1 LQNNFFASCFFII
14 FELITNS
21 VNTDMQIVSQLV
33 FALAL
38 GAAIYTFWR
47 SVSKIRRN
55 IFLGKPIN
63 RNDNKPQR
71 IKTMLMVAMG
81 QSKMVKRP
89 LAGIMHIFVYIGFVL
104 INIEVLEIIIDGLAG
119 THRIFM
125 GLFGSLY
132 TAAIGF
138 FEILGALVLIGCAVF
153 LARRFS
159 GKVPRL
165 TMRELDGWPFKD
177 ATYILVIEIVLM
189 IALFIMNAADT
200 HFQQQTSMP
209 ISSLLAPMFAGM
221 DAQTATIVE
230 RTAWWLHILGILAFL
245 NYLPYS
251 KHFHIILAF
260 PNTYYSD
267 LTPKGEF
274 SNMESVTTEVKLMM
288 DPSAVPPDN
297 YEPPT
302 SFGVKDVT
310 DLHWKNLMDAYSCTE
325 CGRCTS
331 VCPANITGKLLSP
344 RKVMM
349 DTRDRLEEVGKNID
363 KNGQF
368 EDDGKNLHSYV
379 SEEELWACT
388 TCNACAE
395 ACPVNINPVEIIY
408 GMRQYLVMEKSQ
420 APTELNGMF
429 TNLENNGAPWQFS
442 PSDRGN
448 WTQEV

>member
-1 LQNNFFASCFFII
+1 
-14 FELITNS
+14 
-21 VNTDMQIVSQLV
+21 MQIVSQLI

-47 SVSKIRRN
+47 NVSKIRRN
-55 IFLGKPIN
+55 ILLGKPLD
-63 RNDNKPQR
+63 RTDNQR
-71 IKTMLMVAMG
+71 ERITTMLKVAFG
-81 QSKMVKRP
+81 QSKMVTRP
-89 LAGIMHIFVYIGFVL
+89 LAGIMHLFVYIGFVL

-119 THRIFM
+119 THRVLM
-125 GLFGSLY
+125 EPFGAVY
-132 TAAIGF
+132 TAAIAF
-138 FEILGALVLIGCAVF
+138 FEILGLLVLIGCVVF
-153 LARRFS
+153 LIRRYS

-165 TMRELDGWPFKD
+165 NMRELDGWPFKD
-177 ATYILVIEIVLM
+177 ATYILSIEIVLM
-189 IALFIMNAADT
+189 LALFVMNAADT
-200 HFQQQTSMP
+200 HFQAHSSMP
-209 ISSLLAPMFAGM
+209 ISGLIAPLFANM
-221 DAQTATIVE
+221 DAGTAAGIE
-230 RTAWWLHILGILAFL
+230 RAAWWFHILGIFVFL

-260 PNTYYSD
+260 PNTYFSQ
-267 LTPKGEF
+267 LTPKGQF
-274 SNMESVTTEVKLMM
+274 TNMESVTTEVKLMM
-288 DPSAVPPDN
+288 DPSAAPPDN

-331 VCPANITGKLLSP
+331 VCPANVTGKLLSP

-368 EDDGKNLHSYV
+368 EDDGKNLHSFI

-442 PSDRGN
+442 PSDRAN